1 MRKVNVYYGDVYAG
15 QLVELSRG
23 NYEFTY
29 DDAFR
34 ADGST
39 PPVSVNLPKSQK
51 VYHSERI
58 FPVFTNMLP
67 EGANRRALCRAKK
80 VDENDFFGMLEMICG
95 MDAIGKFVLKR
106 PMFMEIPQ
114 ETYALID
121 HSFLNDKMKRTYKRV
136 IEERKTR
143 FIRQSE

>member
-39 PPVSVNLPKSQK
+39 PPVSVNLPKPTAAPLLCLSTCPRVRRRITQSASSPCSPTCCLK
-51 VYHSERI
+51 ELTAGHCAERRKS
-58 FPVFTNMLP
+58 T
-67 EGANRRALCRAKK
+67 
-80 VDENDFFGMLEMICG
+80 
-95 MDAIGKFVLKR
+95 
-106 PMFMEIPQ
+106 
-114 ETYALID
+114 
-121 HSFLNDKMKRTYKRV
+121 RTTFSVCWR
-136 IEERKTR
+136 
-143 FIRQSE
+143 

>member
-39 PPVSVNLPKSQK
+39 PPVSVNLRMKTIEVCSICLWRFHK
-51 VYHSERI
+51 RHTHSSTT
-58 FPVFTNMLP
+58 P
-67 EGANRRALCRAKK
+67 
-80 VDENDFFGMLEMICG
+80 
-95 MDAIGKFVLKR
+95 
-106 PMFMEIPQ
+106 
-114 ETYALID
+114 
-121 HSFLNDKMKRTYKRV
+121 S
-136 IEERKTR
+136 
-143 FIRQSE
+143 

>member
-39 PPVSVNLPKSQK
+39 PSCVCQLAQESEGVSLRAHLP
-51 VYHSERI
+51 
-58 FPVFTNMLP
+58 
-67 EGANRRALCRAKK
+67 
-80 VDENDFFGMLEMICG
+80 
-95 MDAIGKFVLKR
+95 
-106 PMFMEIPQ
+106 
-114 ETYALID
+114 
-121 HSFLNDKMKRTYKRV
+121 RV
-136 IEERKTR
+136 H
-143 FIRQSE
+143 QHVA

>member
-23 NYEFTY
+23 SYEFTY

-39 PPVSVNLPKSQK
+39 PSVSVNLPKSQK

-67 EGANRRALCRAKK
+67 EGANRRALCRARK
-80 VDENDFFGMLEMICG
+80 VDEKDFFGMLEMICD

-106 PMFMEIPQ
+106 P
-114 ETYALID
+114 
-121 HSFLNDKMKRTYKRV
+121 
-136 IEERKTR
+136 EE
-143 FIRQSE
+143 

>member
-1 MRKVNVYYGDVYAG
+1 MRKVNVYYGDVFAG
-15 QLVELSRG
+15 QL
-23 NYEFTY
+23 TY

-67 EGANRRALCRAKK
+67 EGANRRALCRARK
-80 VDENDFFGMLEMICG
+80 VDENDFFRYVGDDLRHGCHREVC
-95 MDAIGKFVLKR
+95 
-106 PMFMEIPQ
+106 
-114 ETYALID
+114 T
-121 HSFLNDKMKRTYKRV
+121 
-136 IEERKTR
+136 
-143 FIRQSE
+143 